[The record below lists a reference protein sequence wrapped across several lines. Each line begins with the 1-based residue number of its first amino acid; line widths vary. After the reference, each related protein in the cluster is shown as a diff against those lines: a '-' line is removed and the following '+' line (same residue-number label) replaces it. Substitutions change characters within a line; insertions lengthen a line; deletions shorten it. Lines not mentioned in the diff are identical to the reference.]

1 RLVENLLPTFTQLM
15 EDSKPVTEALGYA
28 IETIGGAFGE
38 ALKILGGESDNA
50 ALGLRAVAD
59 AIAWAVIKAAELI
72 AWLTSWIPTIRENWD
87 LISGLGG
94 ALLTFGGTIYTV
106 IKTVNLIKTAWMAL
120 SLAFSMS
127 PLGLVIILVVG
138 LVAALIYLWNTN
150 EGFREAVIAAW
161 EWIKE
166 KAQQVWDAIGAA
178 IDTAVNWIS
187 EKIDEI
193 KAIPGKVR
201 DWFEQ
206 MKMWAISKAVE
217 LVNWIKG
224 LPQRILTALGN
235 LGTLLVSA
243 GR

>member
-1 RLVENLLPTFTQLM
+1 
-15 EDSKPVTEALGYA
+15 
-28 IETIGGAFGE
+28 
-38 ALKILGGESDNA
+38 
-50 ALGLRAVAD
+50 
-59 AIAWAVIKAAELI
+59 
-72 AWLTSWIPTIRENWD
+72 
-87 LISGLGG
+87 
-94 ALLTFGGTIYTV
+94 
-106 IKTVNLIKTAWMAL
+106 
-120 SLAFSMS
+120 
-127 PLGLVIILVVG
+127 
-138 LVAALIYLWNTN
+138 IYLWNTN
-150 EGFREAVIAAW
+150 EGFREAVIAAS

-235 LGTLLVSA
+235 LGTLLVNA
-243 GR
+243 GRDLLTGLWNGITGAAGWLRDKIRGFFSGLLPQWAKNFLGIGSPSKVFRDEIGRWIPEGVAEGIEDNTSTVERASKGMASQALSAAAVSGVEGRSVGGAGVRSPEVRFTGNTSDA